1 MKGKKMNKK
10 NILKYFSIVFVFL
23 LVVFFSIGCSAF
35 SLRMQLKSDKT
46 GEQVQLTNTAGEQ
59 IQNKTDNSQNQL
71 TGLKQEQGESQ
82 ISGLQQEKSSNQSIL
97 SDFNNAISTVA
108 NDVKP
113 SVVNIKV
120 KVIQQ
125 DIFGNL
131 QEGEGV
137 GSGIIYSSDG
147 YILTNNHVAGN
158 AEELIV
164 TTYDSKEYPAKF
176 IGADKNTDI
185 AVIKIDAQDLK
196 PAEFATID
204 GLNVGELVIAIGSP
218 FGLSQ
223 SVTVGV
229 VSALGRDVPVY
240 ADTLPL
246 VDLIQTDAAI
256 NPGNSGGALVN
267 SAGQVIGVNTMMYS
281 TSGSS
286 AGIGFA
292 IPSDTAVN
300 IANQIIKY
308 GKAKIPVMG
317 IEMGENTTDVK
328 GIYVKSV
335 TSGKP
340 AEKAGIKSGDIIT
353 SFDGKAIETPYQFL
367 AQLIRH
373 NVGDNI
379 GVKIYRNGTFLEFSL
394 KLVEMTEAV

>member
-1 MKGKKMNKK
+1 MNKK

-59 IQNKTDNSQNQL
+59 IQKKTDNSQNQL
-71 TGLKQEQGESQ
+71 TGLEQEQGESQ

>member
-1 MKGKKMNKK
+1 MNKK

-59 IQNKTDNSQNQL
+59 IQKKTDNSQNQL
-71 TGLKQEQGESQ
+71 TGLEQEQGESQ

-164 TTYDSKEYPAKF
+164 TPYDGKEYPAKL